1 MKIRTCIYICTYM
14 QHYDYELHDTYS
26 ERNFSWSTAPG
37 VPVCGCRMRVFR
49 LFVRCRIRE
58 SCLSRLS
65 LSIYL
70 SIIVSLHLSFN
81 LSPPLLSSPPP
92 PLILSA
98 FSLLLK
104 SVFQCL
110 AVSQSPA
117 PFPLVHDCDKPLS
130 STGTVIRAG
139 HRRTIITTP
148 VPKIMCALELADWSV
163 CRTHD
168 TTIKH
173 LLVRT
178 HPYGSTR

>member
-1 MKIRTCIYICTYM
+1 M
-14 QHYDYELHDTYS
+14 
-26 ERNFSWSTAPG
+26 
-37 VPVCGCRMRVFR
+37 
-49 LFVRCRIRE
+49 RCRIRE
-58 SCLSRLS
+58 SCLPRLS

-81 LSPPLLSSPPP
+81 LSPRLFSSPSPSL

-104 SVFQCL
+104 SLFQSL
-110 AVSQSPA
+110 AVSQSLS
-117 PFPLVHDCDKPLS
+117 PFPLVHECDKPLS

-163 CRTHD
+163 CKTPDPARE
-168 TTIKH
+168 H